1 METMVCVML
10 ICLIVD
16 TIQREGCYLRR
27 NLLYIED
34 NEKIGKLVKEE
45 LEQRGFSVQWL
56 LSGEGAE
63 KDVHQYEVVILDI
76 MLPGLDGFTVGKR
89 LKKVAPDVPILL
101 LSARTSIDD
110 KVDGLQFADDY
121 VTKPF
126 HTDELVARLEVLIRR
141 SGGIHSERI
150 SLGNHIEVDLG
161 VKMIFDK
168 RTGEEIILTGKQHR
182 ILMYFLRHPNQV
194 LPKEQ
199 IYEAIWE
206 EAYITGDKTLMV
218 HIRRLR
224 QKLERNPNS
233 PEIIETLKGIGYRVK
248 L

>member
-1 METMVCVML
+1 MKRS
-10 ICLIVD
+10 I
-16 TIQREGCYLRR
+16 
-27 NLLYIED
+27 LYIED
-34 NEKIGKLVKEE
+34 NEKIGGWVKEE

-56 LSGEGAE
+56 LSGECAE
-63 KDVHQYEVVILDI
+63 QEVKQHEIVLLDI
-76 MLPGLDGFTVGKR
+76 MLPGLDGFTVGRR
-89 LKKVAPDVPILL
+89 LKKAAPAVPILL
-101 LSARTSIDD
+101 LTARTSIDD
-110 KVDGLQFADDY
+110 KVEGLQFADDY
-121 VTKPF
+121 LTKPF

-141 SGGIHSERI
+141 SGGTGSGRI
-150 SLGNHIEVDLG
+150 LLGEHIEVDPQLQL
-161 VKMIFDK
+161 IFDR
-168 RTGEEIILTGKQHR
+168 RTGEEVILTGKQHQ

-199 IYEAIWE
+199 IYEAVWE

-224 QKLERNPNS
+224 QKLERNPDS

>member
-1 METMVCVML
+1 MKKRS
-10 ICLIVD
+10 I
-16 TIQREGCYLRR
+16 
-27 NLLYIED
+27 LYIED
-34 NEKIGKLVKEE
+34 NEKIGSWVKEE
-45 LEQRGFSVQWL
+45 LEQRDFAVQWL

-63 KDVHQYEVVILDI
+63 EAVSQHEVVLLDI

-89 LKKVAPDVPILL
+89 LKKAAPTVPIML
-101 LSARTSIDD
+101 LSARTSIND

-121 VTKPF
+121 LTKPF

-141 SGGIHSERI
+141 GGKTHSERI
-150 SLGNHIEVDLG
+150 QLGNHIEVDSAG
-161 VKMIFDK
+161 QMVFNKD
-168 RTGEEIILTGKQHR
+168 TGEEIILTGRQHQ

-199 IYEAIWE
+199 IYEAVWQ

-224 QKLERNPNS
+224 QKLERNPDS

-248 L
+248 Q

>member
-1 METMVCVML
+1 MK
-10 ICLIVD
+10 
-16 TIQREGCYLRR
+16 R
-27 NLLYIED
+27 NVLYIED
-34 NEKIGKLVKEE
+34 NEKIGSWVKEE

-56 LSGEGAE
+56 LSGEGADE
-63 KDVHQYEVVILDI
+63 AVKQHEIVILDI

-89 LKKVAPDVPILL
+89 LKKAAPAVPILL

-110 KVDGLQFADDY
+110 KVEGLQFADDY
-121 VTKPF
+121 LTKPF

-141 SGGIHSERI
+141 SSGTRPERI
-150 SLGNHIEVDLG
+150 VLADHIEVDPEAQM
-161 VKMIFDK
+161 VYDK
-168 RTGEEIILTGKQHR
+168 RTGEEIILTGKQHQ

-199 IYEAIWE
+199 IYEAIWN

-224 QKLERNPNS
+224 QKLERYPNS

>member
-1 METMVCVML
+1 MKRSV
-10 ICLIVD
+10 
-16 TIQREGCYLRR
+16 
-27 NLLYIED
+27 LYIED
-34 NEKIGKLVKEE
+34 NEKIGSWVKEE

-63 KDVHQYEVVILDI
+63 QEVDQHEIVILDI

-89 LKKVAPDVPILL
+89 LKKAAPAVPILL

-121 VTKPF
+121 LTKPF

-141 SGGIHSERI
+141 SGERTHSERI
-150 SLGNHIEVDLG
+150 SLGHHIEVDPEGQMVLN
-161 VKMIFDK
+161 KH
-168 RTGEEIILTGKQHR
+168 TGEEIILTGKQHQ

-224 QKLERNPNS
+224 QKLERNPDS

>member
-1 METMVCVML
+1 MKKS
-10 ICLIVD
+10 I
-16 TIQREGCYLRR
+16 
-27 NLLYIED
+27 LYIED
-34 NEKIGKLVKEE
+34 NEKIGSWVKEE
-45 LEQRGFSVQWL
+45 LEQRGYSVQWL
-56 LSGEGAE
+56 VSGEGAE
-63 KDVHQYEVVILDI
+63 KEVNQNEIVILDI
-76 MLPGLDGFTVGKR
+76 MLPGLDGFTVGRR
-89 LKKVAPDVPILL
+89 LKKAAPAVPILL
-101 LSARTSIDD
+101 LSARTSIND

-121 VTKPF
+121 LTKPF

-141 SGGIHSERI
+141 RSVTHSKRI
-150 SLGNHIEVDLG
+150 LLGNHIEVDPEIQM
-161 VKMIFDK
+161 VYDK
-168 RTGEEIILTGKQHR
+168 RTGEEIILTGKQHQ

-224 QKLERNPNS
+224 QKLERNPDA

>member
-1 METMVCVML
+1 L
-10 ICLIVD
+10 KRSI
-16 TIQREGCYLRR
+16 
-27 NLLYIED
+27 LYIED
-34 NEKIGKLVKEE
+34 NEKIGSWVKDE
-45 LEQRGFSVQWL
+45 LEQRGFTIHWL

-63 KDVHQYEVVILDI
+63 EVIDQHEIVILDI

-89 LKKVAPDVPILL
+89 LKKAAPAVPILL
-101 LSARTSIDD
+101 LSARTSIND

-121 VTKPF
+121 LTKPF

-141 SGGIHSERI
+141 SGETHSERI
-150 SLGNHIEVDLG
+150 LLGNHIEVDP
-161 VKMIFDK
+161 VDHMVFDK
-168 RTGEEIILTGKQHR
+168 RTGEEIILTGKQHQ
-182 ILMYFLRHPNQV
+182 ILMYFLHHPNQV
-194 LPKEQ
+194 LPKEK

-206 EAYITGDKTLMV
+206 ETYITGDKTLMV

-224 QKLERNPNS
+224 QKLERNPES

>member
-1 METMVCVML
+1 MKRTV
-10 ICLIVD
+10 
-16 TIQREGCYLRR
+16 
-27 NLLYIED
+27 LYIED
-34 NEKIGKLVKEE
+34 NEKIGSLLKEE
-45 LEQRGFSVQWL
+45 LEKRGFTVQWL

-63 KDVHQYEVVILDI
+63 KEVNQHEIVILDI

-89 LKKVAPDVPILL
+89 LKKTAPAVPILL

-121 VTKPF
+121 LTKPF

-141 SGGIHSERI
+141 RGVTHSERI
-150 SLGNHIEVDLG
+150 LLGNQIEVDPEG
-161 VKMIFDK
+161 QMVFDK
-168 RTGEEIILTGKQHR
+168 RTGEEIILTGKQHQ

-194 LPKEQ
+194 IPKEQ

-206 EAYITGDKTLMV
+206 EVYITGDKTLMV
-218 HIRRLR
+218 HIHRLR
-224 QKLERNPNS
+224 QKLERHPDS

>member
-1 METMVCVML
+1 MKRS
-10 ICLIVD
+10 I
-16 TIQREGCYLRR
+16 
-27 NLLYIED
+27 LYIED
-34 NEKIGKLVKEE
+34 NEKIGGWVKEE
-45 LEQRGFSVQWL
+45 LEQRGFSVRWL

-63 KDVHQYEVVILDI
+63 QEVKQHEIVLLDI
-76 MLPGLDGFTVGKR
+76 MLPGLDGFTVGRR
-89 LKKVAPDVPILL
+89 LKKAAPAVPILL
-101 LSARTSIDD
+101 LTARTSIDD
-110 KVDGLQFADDY
+110 KVEGLQFADDY
-121 VTKPF
+121 LTKPF

-141 SGGIHSERI
+141 SGGTGSGRI
-150 SLGNHIEVDLG
+150 LLGEHIEVDPQLQL
-161 VKMIFDK
+161 IFDR
-168 RTGEEIILTGKQHR
+168 RTGEEVILTGKQHQ

-199 IYEAIWE
+199 IYEAVWE

-224 QKLERNPNS
+224 QKLERNPDS

>member
-1 METMVCVML
+1 MKKSV
-10 ICLIVD
+10 
-16 TIQREGCYLRR
+16 
-27 NLLYIED
+27 LYIED
-34 NEKIGKLVKEE
+34 NEEIGVWVKEE
-45 LEQRGFSVQWL
+45 LEQRGYAVYWL

-63 KDVHQYEVVILDI
+63 KEAGQHDIVILDI

-89 LKKVAPDVPILL
+89 LKKAAPAIPVLL

-121 VTKPF
+121 LTKPF
-126 HTDELVARLEVLIRR
+126 HMDELVARMEVLIRR
-141 SGGIHSERI
+141 RGEVQPQRI
-150 SLGNHIEVDLG
+150 LLGNHIEVNPEGLT
-161 VKMIFDK
+161 VIDK
-168 RTGEEIILTGKQHR
+168 RSGEEIILTGKQHQ

-206 EAYITGDKTLMV
+206 EAYITGDKTLLV
-218 HIRRLR
+218 HIHRLR
-224 QKLERNPNS
+224 QKLEPYSDS

-248 L
+248 I

>member
-1 METMVCVML
+1 MKKYGMR
-10 ICLIVD
+10 
-16 TIQREGCYLRR
+16 REGSYLIR
-27 NLLYIED
+27 NVLYIED
-34 NEKIGKLVKEE
+34 NEKIGSWVKEE
-45 LEQRGFSVQWL
+45 LEQRGYSVQWL

-63 KDVHQYEVVILDI
+63 KEVNQHEIVILDI

-89 LKKVAPDVPILL
+89 LKKAAPDVPILL

-121 VTKPF
+121 LTKPF
-126 HTDELVARLEVLIRR
+126 HTDELVARLEVLVRR
-141 SGGIHSERI
+141 SGATHSTRI
-150 SLGNHIEVDLG
+150 SLGNHIEVDPEIQM
-161 VKMIFDK
+161 VFDK
-168 RTGEEIILTGKQHR
+168 RTGEEIILTGKQHQ

-224 QKLERNPNS
+224 QRIERNPDA

>member
-1 METMVCVML
+1 MKRS
-10 ICLIVD
+10 I
-16 TIQREGCYLRR
+16 
-27 NLLYIED
+27 LYIED
-34 NEKIGKLVKEE
+34 NEKIGGWVKEE

-63 KDVHQYEVVILDI
+63 QEVKQHEIVILDI
-76 MLPGLDGFTVGKR
+76 MLPGLDGFTVGRR
-89 LKKVAPDVPILL
+89 LKRAAPAVPVLL
-101 LSARTSIDD
+101 LTARTSIDD
-110 KVDGLQFADDY
+110 KVEGLQFADDY
-121 VTKPF
+121 LTKPF

-141 SGGIHSERI
+141 SGGTGSGRI
-150 SLGNHIEVDLG
+150 LLGEHIEVDPQLQL
-161 VKMIFDK
+161 IIDR
-168 RTGEEIILTGKQHR
+168 RTGEEVILTGKQHQ

-199 IYEAIWE
+199 IYEAVWE
-206 EAYITGDKTLMV
+206 EAYMTGDKTLMV

-224 QKLERNPNS
+224 QKLERNPDS